1 MVQKEEYQMLQT
13 ARMFLNAMASSALL
27 IATVSGFQKPN
38 TNTPAIITYTDPSP
52 TDPTIYRFYSDGAGA
67 YVDGNANV
75 SAFFFP
81 SGNAGLNTTASSTR
95 MLTLDLSAPL
105 SSPSTGTPYPF
116 SNGTVGLVTVNLS
129 HQLLNS
135 NAACCQGG
143 GLLGMANRATGLS
156 RIGLSFPDPQGRA
169 YLWTIKWGSGVT
181 NSNYTCNLFTS
192 RSADGS
198 YWTIDNIDPSS
209 DSRHC
214 AELDYQSTAHG
225 KSGTLTVYGYFDLP
239 FKFTI

>member
-1 MVQKEEYQMLQT
+1 
-13 ARMFLNAMASSALL
+13 
-27 IATVSGFQKPN
+27 
-38 TNTPAIITYTDPSP
+38 
-52 TDPTIYRFYSDGAGA
+52 
-67 YVDGNANV
+67 
-75 SAFFFP
+75 
-81 SGNAGLNTTASSTR
+81 